1 MTSSKI
7 IVGVDGSASSER
19 AVRWCAEHA
28 AGLDAEVI
36 AVHVS
41 ATPIYVG
48 KNELPIAPPSAEQQD
63 ALRDQVRQDWCK
75 ALIDAGVPHRVF
87 LMHGSPATA
96 LMRAAAEEDAGLVV
110 TGKRGRGG
118 FGELLLGSTSHQ
130 LSHHLDRPLTI
141 VP

>member
-1 MTSSKI
+1 MSSSKI

-28 AGLDAEVI
+28 ARLDAEVI
-36 AVHVS
+36 AVHATS
-41 ATPIYVG
+41 TPIYVG

-63 ALRDQVRQDWCK
+63 AHRERVEQDWCK
-75 ALIDAGVPHRVF
+75 ALIEAGVPHRVF
-87 LMHGSPATA
+87 FMHGSPAAA
-96 LMRAAAEEDAGLVV
+96 LMRAAVEEDAALVV

-130 LSHHLDRPLTI
+130 LAHHLDRPLTI